1 MKLLYATK
9 NPAKIEA
16 MRRRVSA
23 LGITIYGFDE
33 LDVELPK
40 IPETGN
46 SPLENAIQKAKA
58 YFEILKVPLFSCDSG
73 LYFDNVPDE
82 IQPGVN
88 VRRVDGKRLSD
99 AQMQAYYM
107 GLAKE
112 YGDLTARY
120 KNAICLVLD
129 ENHIYS
135 AMEKSMESEPFL
147 MTSKPHPQ
155 SNPGFPLDSISI
167 DMKTG
172 KYYYDLA
179 GSRLDEVAVEEG
191 FLTFFERHIGE
202 IGALLVHGSG

>member
-1 MKLLYATK
+1 MKLLYATG

-16 MRRRVSA
+16 MRRRIAV
-23 LGITIYGFDE
+23 LGIELYG
-33 LDVELPK
+33 LDALKVQPPR
-40 IPETGN
+40 IPETGS

-58 YFEILKVPLFSCDSG
+58 YYEALQVPLFSCDSG

-88 VRRVDGKRLSD
+88 VRTVNGKRLD
-99 AQMQAYYM
+99 DFQMRAYYM
-107 GLAKE
+107 GLAEK

-147 MTSKPHPQ
+147 MTSKPH
-155 SNPGFPLDSISI
+155 SKTNPGFPLDSISI
-167 DMKTG
+167 DIRTG
-172 KYYYDLA
+172 KYYYDLQEE
-179 GSRLDEVAVEEG
+179 RLDEVAVEDG
-191 FLTFFERHIGE
+191 FLQFFERYV
-202 IGALLVHGSG
+202 AQADKSLK

>member
-1 MKLLYATK
+1 MKLLYATG

-16 MRRRVSA
+16 MRRRIAV
-23 LGITIYGFDE
+23 LGIELYGLEE
-33 LDVELPK
+33 LKTELPRV
-40 IPETGN
+40 PETGK

-58 YFEILKVPLFSCDSG
+58 YFEIFKVPLFSCDSG
-73 LYFDNVPDE
+73 LYFDNVPEE

-88 VRRVDGKRLSD
+88 VRTVNGKRLSD
-99 AQMQAYYM
+99 MQMQEYYM
-107 GLAKE
+107 GLAKK

-147 MTSKPHPQ
+147 MTSKPHPIT
-155 SNPGFPLDSISI
+155 NPGFPLDSISV

-172 KYYYDLA
+172 KYYYDLQ
-179 GSRLDEVAVEEG
+179 GDRLDEVAVEIG
-191 FLTFFERHIGE
+191 FLEFFERY
-202 IGALLVHGSG
+202 AVQADKDL

>member
-1 MKLLYATK
+1 MKLLYATG

-16 MRRRVSA
+16 MRRRIAV
-23 LGITIYGFDE
+23 LGIELYGLEE
-33 LDVELPK
+33 LKTELPK
-40 IPETGN
+40 VPETGK

-58 YFEILKVPLFSCDSG
+58 YFEVFKVPLFSCDSG

-88 VRRVDGKRLSD
+88 VRTVNGKRLSD
-99 AQMQAYYM
+99 MQMQEYYM
-107 GLAKE
+107 GLAKK

-147 MTSKPHPQ
+147 MISKPHPKT
-155 SNPGFPLDSISI
+155 NPGFPLDSISVDI
-167 DMKTG
+167 KTG
-172 KYYYDLA
+172 KYYYDLQ
-179 GSRLDEVAVEEG
+179 GDRLDEVAVEIG
-191 FLTFFERHIGE
+191 FLEFFERYAVQMGKT
-202 IGALLVHGSG
+202 LK

>member
-16 MRRRVSA
+16 MRRRVSV
-23 LGITIYGFDE
+23 LGITIYGFNE
-33 LDVELPK
+33 LNMELPK
-40 IPETGN
+40 VPETGK

-88 VRRVDGKRLSD
+88 VRTVNGKRLSD
-99 AQMQAYYM
+99 AQMQEYYM
-107 GLAKE
+107 GLAKQ

-135 AMEKSMESEPFL
+135 AMDRNMESEPFI
-147 MTSKPHPQ
+147 MTSKPHPKT
-155 SNPGFPLDSISI
+155 NPGFPLDSISI
-167 DMKTG
+167 DIKTG
-172 KYYYDLA
+172 KYYYDLQ
-179 GSRLDEVAVEEG
+179 GDRLDEVAVEDG
-191 FLTFFERHIGE
+191 FLEFLKKHTGNADKGHYTD
-202 IGALLVHGSG
+202 AS

>member
-16 MRRRVSA
+16 MRRRVSV
-23 LGITIYGFDE
+23 LGITIYGFDA
-33 LDVELPK
+33 LNVKLPK
-40 IPETGN
+40 VPETGK
-46 SPLENAIQKAKA
+46 SPLENAVQKAKA

-88 VRRVDGKRLSD
+88 VRTVNGKRMSD
-99 AQMQAYYM
+99 AQMQEYYM
-107 GLAKE
+107 GLAKQ

-129 ENHIYS
+129 ESHIYS
-135 AMEKSMESEPFL
+135 AMEQSMESEPFL
-147 MTSKPHPQ
+147 MTSKPHPK

-167 DMKTG
+167 DIKTG
-172 KYYYDLA
+172 KYYYDLQ
-179 GSRLDEVAVEEG
+179 GDRLDEVAVEDG
-191 FLTFFERHIGE
+191 FLEFLKKYTANADRGYRID
-202 IGALLVHGSG
+202 AS